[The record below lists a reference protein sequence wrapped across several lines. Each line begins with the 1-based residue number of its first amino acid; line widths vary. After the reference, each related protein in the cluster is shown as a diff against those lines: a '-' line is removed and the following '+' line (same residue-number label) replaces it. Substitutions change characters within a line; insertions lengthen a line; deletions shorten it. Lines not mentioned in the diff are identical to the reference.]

1 MSNASLREVFKGS
14 SPQHFCQ
21 NPDKPLPD
29 APQIFPREEESSSS
43 SLKRIRDRE
52 GKLWYCYCYCFCF
65 FAGHGGPTLSQRLQ
79 EQHNGQ
85 F

>member
-29 APQIFPREEESSSS
+29 VPQIFPREEESSSS
-43 SLKRIRDRE
+43 ALKRIRDRE
-52 GKLWYCYCYCFCF
+52 GKFWYCYCYCFCF
-65 FAGHGGPTLSQRLQ
+65 FAGHGGPRLSQRLQ